1 MANLNWKNNNEQG
14 KAARLFSLAD
24 QTLKEFKSLMD
35 SIEKVS
41 KTVDNRKKTESEVAA
56 KETKARTEYE
66 KEVNRAKEEMAKIE
80 LQVEKAR
87 DSFAKG
93 DLQLS
98 MVENMVQM
106 IIDEYNRLNNMD
118 EEVFIGENAS
128 KCRDN
133 IRRNVL
139 DMTKELLPTLQ

>member
-1 MANLNWKNNNEQG
+1 MAKNNG
-14 KAARLFSLAD
+14 KNDKPQEKAEKILSLVES
-24 QTLKEFKSLMD
+24 TLKEFKSLTD

-41 KTVDNRKKTESEVAA
+41 KTIDNRKKALSEVAA
-56 KETKARTEYE
+56 KEASANTAYE
-66 KEVNRAKEEMAKIE
+66 KEKNRAKEAMANIE

-106 IIDEYNRLNNMD
+106 IIAEYDKLNKMD
-118 EEVFIGENAS
+118 EEVFIGEKAS

-133 IRRNVL
+133 IRRNIL
-139 DMTKELLPTLQ
+139 EMTKELLPSLQ